1 MKCGLG
7 TAVRVL
13 ITRLT
18 HTVQVRPRKNL
29 QQGRRECGLRPGQGV
44 TYTRK
49 VAPVLAAAI
58 LSRAAGP
65 RSRAE
70 HTVTSASTTWA
81 GDIYRYHLHT
91 HIEARFDSF
100 RRSCL
105 TNTKNAAN
113 TRMMRILVETVSGLR
128 GSQMDGSE
136 QL

>member
-1 MKCGLG
+1 M
-7 TAVRVL
+7 
-13 ITRLT
+13 
-18 HTVQVRPRKNL
+18 
-29 QQGRRECGLRPGQGV
+29 

-49 VAPVLAAAI
+49 VPPVLAAPI

-65 RSRAE
+65 RSRAA
-70 HTVTSASTTWA
+70 HTVTSANTTWA
-81 GDIYRYHLHT
+81 ADIYRYHLQT
-91 HIEARFDSF
+91 HMEEMFDGF
-100 RRSCL
+100 RRICL